1 MTSLKALGGKVIP
14 VSFQMLH
21 CGDKSSF
28 VCLFKV
34 VTNDSSSFDS
44 PDYGYD
50 SIHANHMNMCR
61 FAGMTD
67 DGYRKFRDALST
79 YVQEVVG
86 KRAVDEQ
93 AERQV
98 QRESVDGKLPTLF

>member
-1 MTSLKALGGKVIP
+1 MTLRRRKLIC
-14 VSFQMLH
+14 L
-21 CGDKSSF
+21 
-28 VCLFKV
+28 LFKV
-34 VTNDSSSFDS
+34 VTNESSSFDS

-61 FAGMTD
+61 FTSITD
-67 DGYRKFRDALST
+67 DGYRKFRDVLST

-86 KRAVDEQ
+86 RRAVDEQ

-98 QRESVDGKLPTLF
+98 HRESLDGKSP